1 MTDRPKTAAHESANS
16 MAMLP
21 REYRVMFEF
30 EEDYW
35 WYRGLRVLLTKL
47 LERYAP
53 HDRNAPVLDA
63 GCGTGANLQLLAQYG
78 DAWGVDIAEQAIR
91 FSRMRSAGMPRIPAE
106 RTLIGSLLEMPFPD
120 HFFQLAISFDVLCN
134 IQDDVRGM
142 MELNRVLAPG
152 APLILQLPAYRFL
165 WSAHDV
171 AVGHKHRYTARD
183 LTEKLTRA
191 GFRVEFL
198 TYINITLFPLIAAMR
213 LARRSAANGN
223 AHSDLVPL
231 PRPIN
236 SALTRL
242 FTAEM
247 RAAARLRLPY
257 GLSLLAVARKI

>member
-1 MTDRPKTAAHESANS
+1 MTDRPKTAPYESADS

-53 HDRNAPVLDA
+53 RDRRAHVLDA
-63 GCGTGANLQLLAQYG
+63 GCGTGANLQLLAHYG
-78 DAWGVDIAEQAIR
+78 DAWGVDISEQAIR
-91 FSRMRSAGMPRIPAE
+91 FSRMRGIPAE
-106 RTLIGSLLEMPFPD
+106 RTLIASLLEIPFPNR
-120 HFFQLAISFDVLCN
+120 FFQLAISFDVICN
-134 IQDDVRGM
+134 IQDDVRGLT
-142 MELNRVLAPG
+142 ELQRVLAPG
-152 APLILQLPAYRFL
+152 GHLILQLPAYRFL

-183 LTEKLTRA
+183 LTEKITRA
-191 GFRVEFL
+191 GFRLEFL
-198 TYINITLFPLIAAMR
+198 THINITLFPLIALMR
-213 LARRSAANGN
+213 FARRSAVNGN

-231 PRPIN
+231 PRSIN
-236 SALTRL
+236 SVLTHL

-247 RAAARLRLPY
+247 HAATRMRFPY
-257 GLSLLAVARKI
+257 GVSLLVVARKI